1 MVVTPADVAD
11 KQFRNS
17 FRGYNEQE
25 VDGFLDTVEAELV
38 RLLTENATLHTQ
50 IEELASGRP
59 VPTTGDESA
68 GTEPPAAAPD
78 SADPGARPDAL
89 RTLQM
94 AQRTADAAVSE
105 ARAEAEAMLTAAR
118 DEAQRLDE
126 EAKARHREVL
136 AALDGRRRQLEEH
149 IEDLRAYEREYR
161 ARLRAHLENQ
171 LRELNGQ
178 PVAVP
183 GNQPAVPA
191 DGAPGKPTPHPGVGA
206 TRATATSRDPAVP
219 FSPVGPLRQTGPP
232 PPTSLPAQVP
242 GQARPPSPDG
252 RETLPPAG
260 G

>member
-1 MVVTPADVAD
+1 MVVTPADVAG

-50 IEELASGRP
+50 IEELASGRRP
-59 VPTTGDESA
+59 SAAESA

-94 AQRTADAAVSE
+94 AQRTADTAVAE

-136 AALDGRRRQLEEH
+136 GALDSRRRQLEEH

-161 ARLRAHLENQ
+161 ARLGAHLENQ

-178 PVAVP
+178 PVAAP

-206 TRATATSRDPAVP
+206 PRATATSRDPAVP
-219 FSPVGPLRQTGPP
+219 FSPVGPVRQAGPP

>member
-1 MVVTPADVAD
+1 MVVTPADVAG

-50 IEELASGRP
+50 IEELASGRRP
-59 VPTTGDESA
+59 SA

-94 AQRTADAAVSE
+94 AQRTADTAVAE

-136 AALDGRRRQLEEH
+136 GALDSRRRQLEEH

-161 ARLRAHLENQ
+161 ARLGAHLENQ

-178 PVAVP
+178 PVAAP

>member
-1 MVVTPADVAD
+1 MVVTPADVAG

-50 IEELASGRP
+50 IEELASGRRP
-59 VPTTGDESA
+59 SAAESA

-94 AQRTADAAVSE
+94 AQRTADTAVAE

-136 AALDGRRRQLEEH
+136 GALDSRRRQLEEH

-161 ARLRAHLENQ
+161 ARLGAHLENQ

-178 PVAVP
+178 PVAAP

-206 TRATATSRDPAVP
+206 PRATATSRDPAVP

>member
-1 MVVTPADVAD
+1 MWPVSSSATP
-11 KQFRNS
+11 S
-17 FRGYNEQE
+17 
-25 VDGFLDTVEAELV
+25 
-38 RLLTENATLHTQ
+38 
-50 IEELASGRP
+50 
-59 VPTTGDESA
+59 
-68 GTEPPAAAPD
+68 
-78 SADPGARPDAL
+78 GARPDAL

-94 AQRTADAAVSE
+94 AQRTADTAVAE

-161 ARLRAHLENQ
+161 AQ

-178 PVAVP
+178 PVAAP

-206 TRATATSRDPAVP
+206 PRATATSRDPAVP
-219 FSPVGPLRQTGPP
+219 FSPVGPVRQAGPP

-242 GQARPPSPDG
+242 GQARPPSPD
-252 RETLPPAG
+252 
-260 G
+260 